1 MSKNKPSL
9 SEDPFATI
17 PPQEA
22 FDAFPSLTAF
32 PENAIAFLTGKTS
45 APPPDAPQSST
56 IPEDPVRRTPEP
68 ASQPAT
74 QSTSQPVSP
83 PDTTPVSHTHT
94 QPASLSA
101 TPKAN
106 QKANPSASQARS
118 LLQSRSQNHTQDH
131 ASSQT
136 IDQERDLS
144 ISQTLGRSK
153 VADRL
158 NDNQR
163 RVLDLLLQTKPY
175 IVKFRDIAAAI
186 DMREASVRTIMR
198 RLDALGFLTF
208 RKARDGNLQGVR
220 VVFNQPVIEQYQ
232 QDQTCDHSMGQSLDL
247 TRNRSQN
254 PSQDLSLSISQ
265 SQPVNGPN
273 SQSASLSMPLEIEKK
288 ENLSIQALEGWDEAF
303 LELMWPRV
311 FAAGLRREQVGQ
323 ASAAREKLGK
333 TLERDLL
340 ALSLDRAEW
349 ELETKGRLVDLQT
362 GEPVRSV
369 PAYIFT
375 ALARW
380 GVLRAHPEYV
390 SREEAEAEAAVAAM
404 RRRKE
409 ALETL
414 ETVRFEQYRDAL
426 TAKELESIMQG
437 FPGGS
442 KDAWIKKHW
451 RKNVRDA
458 S

>member
-17 PPQEA
+17 PPQEV

-45 APPPDAPQSST
+45 APPPDAPPSPT
-56 IPEDPVRRTPEP
+56 IPEASPRRMTEP

-94 QPASLSA
+94 QSASLSA

-106 QKANPSASQARS
+106 QKTGLSASQTKS
-118 LLQSRSQNHTQDH
+118 LKESQSQDLTEDLTL
-131 ASSQT
+131 SRT
-136 IDQERDLS
+136 IGHEKDLS
-144 ISQTLGRSK
+144 RSQTLGRAT

-163 RVLDLLLQTKPY
+163 RVLNLLLQTKPY
-175 IVKFRDIAAAI
+175 IVKFRDIAAAL

-220 VVFNQPVIEQYQ
+220 VVFNQPLIEQYQ
-232 QDQTCDHSMGQSLDL
+232 QDHTCDQTVTPSLSL
-247 TRNRSQN
+247 TRSQLKDL
-254 PSQDLSLSISQ
+254 SQDLSLSMSRSQ
-265 SQPVNGPN
+265 SINTPH
-273 SQSASLSMPLEIEKK
+273 SQSASLSVPLEIEKK

-311 FAAGLRREQVGQ
+311 FAAGLRQEQIGQ
-323 ASAAREKLGK
+323 AAAAREKLGK
-333 TLERDLL
+333 ALERDLV

-349 ELETKGRLVDLQT
+349 ELETWGKLVDLQT

-390 SREEAEAEAAVAAM
+390 SREEAEAEAAVAAL

-414 ETVRFEQYRDAL
+414 ESVRFEQYRDAL

-451 RKNVRDA
+451 RKNVRDV

>member
-32 PENAIAFLTGKTS
+32 PENAIAFLTGKAS
-45 APPPDAPQSST
+45 APPPDAPQSPT
-56 IPEDPVRRTPEP
+56 LPESPAPRMMRP

-74 QSTSQPVSP
+74 QPTNQPVSP
-83 PDTTPVSHTHT
+83 SDTTPVSHTHT
-94 QPASLSA
+94 QSTSRSA

-106 QKANPSASQARS
+106 LKASQSVNQKRS
-118 LLQSRSQNHTQDH
+118 LSQNRSQDQKGDQTQGLTV
-131 ASSQT
+131 SQN
-136 IDQERDLS
+136 RDLS
-144 ISQTLGRSK
+144 IRQTLGRAK

-186 DMREASVRTIMR
+186 NMREASVRTIMR

-232 QDQTCDHSMGQSLDL
+232 QDQTCDQSAGLL
-247 TRNRSQN
+247 LNLSKNRSQN
-254 PSQDLSLSISQ
+254 PSQNLSLSISQ
-265 SQPVNGPN
+265 SQPINEPH
-273 SQSASLSMPLEIEKK
+273 SQSANISVPLEIDKK

-333 TLERDLL
+333 TLERDLV

-349 ELETKGRLVDLQT
+349 ELETKGKLVDLQT

-426 TAKELESIMQG
+426 TAKELELIMQG

>member
-45 APPPDAPQSST
+45 SSPPDAPQSPT
-56 IPEDPVRRTPEP
+56 IPEASARRIPEL

-74 QSTSQPVSP
+74 QSTSQPFSP
-83 PDTTPVSHTHT
+83 PDTTPVSHTYT

-106 QKANPSASQARS
+106 QKASQSIRQTQSPSKSQTKD
-118 LLQSRSQNHTQDH
+118 HTQGHTVSHD
-131 ASSQT
+131 
-136 IDQERDLS
+136 RDLS
-144 ISQTLGRSK
+144 KGQTLGRAK

-175 IVKFRDIAAAI
+175 IVKFRDIAAVL
-186 DMREASVRTIMR
+186 DMREASIRTIMR

-232 QDQTCDHSMGQSLDL
+232 QDQTCDQSVSQLLIL
-247 TRNRSQN
+247 TKNQSQN
-254 PSQDLSLSISQ
+254 PAQDLSLSTSQ
-265 SQPVNGPN
+265 SQSVNAPH
-273 SQSASLSMPLEIEKK
+273 SQSARLSMPLEIDKK

-349 ELETKGRLVDLQT
+349 ELETKGKLVDLQT

-390 SREEAEAEAAVAAM
+390 SREEAEAEAAVTAM

-414 ETVRFEQYRDAL
+414 ENVRFEQYRDAL
-426 TAKELESIMQG
+426 TAKELKSIMQG

-451 RKNVRDA
+451 RKNVRDVP
-458 S
+458 

>member
-1 MSKNKPSL
+1 VSKNKPSL

-45 APPPDAPQSST
+45 SPPPDAPQSPT
-56 IPEDPVRRTPEP
+56 IPDAPARRIPEP

-83 PDTTPVSHTHT
+83 PDTTPVSHTLT

-101 TPKAN
+101 APKSN
-106 QKANPSASQARS
+106 QKASQS
-118 LLQSRSQNHTQDH
+118 VSQTQSPSQNHFQ
-131 ASSQT
+131 SQT
-136 IDQERDLS
+136 KNQTSSHTISLERDHS
-144 ISQTLGRSK
+144 KSQTLGRAK

-175 IVKFRDIAAAI
+175 IVKFRDIAAVL

-232 QDQTCDHSMGQSLDL
+232 QDQTCDQSVGQLL
-247 TRNRSQN
+247 NLAKNQSQN
-254 PSQDLSLSISQ
+254 PSQDLFLSISQ
-265 SQPVNGPN
+265 SQPVNGPH
-273 SQSASLSMPLEIEKK
+273 SQSANLSVPLEIEKK

-323 ASAAREKLGK
+323 AAAAREKLGK
-333 TLERDLL
+333 ALERDLV

-349 ELETKGRLVDLQT
+349 EFETKGKLVDLQT

-390 SREEAEAEAAVAAM
+390 SKEEAEAEAAVAAM
-404 RRRKE
+404 RRRKD
-409 ALETL
+409 ALDTLENVRFEEYRQSLSDKDL
-414 ETVRFEQYRDAL
+414 ETVLR
-426 TAKELESIMQG
+426 G

-442 KDAWIKKHW
+442 KDAWIRNYW